1 MEDMITAEPILLVIK
16 VLLIMNDKLLTV
28 DSIQM
33 MTRVI
38 RLYVNAF

>member
-16 VLLIMNDKLLTV
+16 VLLIMNGKLLTV

>member
-28 DSIQM
+28 DSIQ
-33 MTRVI
+33 
-38 RLYVNAF
+38 